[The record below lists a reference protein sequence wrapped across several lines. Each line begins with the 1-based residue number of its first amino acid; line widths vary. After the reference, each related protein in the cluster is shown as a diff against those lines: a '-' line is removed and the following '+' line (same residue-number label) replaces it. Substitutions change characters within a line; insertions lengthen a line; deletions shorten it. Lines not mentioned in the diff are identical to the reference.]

1 MTGTMKCPQVRSA
14 ISVANIYCHELAM
27 RVFNS
32 QLKVTQTEMGSCLSP
47 AASRSNTLEQLCE
60 IEVPVPPYRRET
72 IIHSN
77 ATFDMCAKADS
88 ARVLDDYTQFSVK

>member
-1 MTGTMKCPQVRSA
+1 MTGTTKCPQVRSA

-32 QLKVTQTEMGSCLSP
+32 QLKVTEIERGSYLNP
-47 AASRSNTLEQLCE
+47 AASRSNTLVQLRE
-60 IEVPVPPYRRET
+60 IEVAVPPHCRET

-77 ATFDMCAKADS
+77 VTCDEHGSRQRAA
-88 ARVLDDYTQFSVK
+88 VLDDYAQFSAK